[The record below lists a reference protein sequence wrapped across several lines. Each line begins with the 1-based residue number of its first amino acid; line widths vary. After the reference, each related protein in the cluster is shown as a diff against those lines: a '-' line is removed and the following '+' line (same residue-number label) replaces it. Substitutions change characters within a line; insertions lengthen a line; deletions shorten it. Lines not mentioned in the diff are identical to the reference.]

1 MLCMNVY
8 KDVKA
13 FFFSSQ
19 KSCRW
24 VVGYCCGI
32 SNSFHRDPIYY
43 MTLKEDVIYVK
54 KPR

>member
-8 KDVKA
+8 KNVEA
-13 FFFSSQ
+13 FFYQ
-19 KSCRW
+19 VKKV

-43 MTLKEDVIYVK
+43 MTLKEDVIHVK